1 MWHFGDKRRGF
12 PLMLRYPP
20 TIRVWNRR
28 AGILVCYEQLSFW
41 LAIQTLAHNPDLLLA
56 PSNLDYA

>member
-1 MWHFGDKRRGF
+1 
-12 PLMLRYPP
+12 MLRYPP